1 MKSASLFAVLA
12 FSILPSLASASCV
25 GEHTKQTAASCAP
38 GMVWD
43 GAKGSCVDK
52 PTS

>member
-1 MKSASLFAVLA
+1 MKTTSLFAVLA
-12 FSILPSLASASCV
+12 FSILPSLAAASCV
-25 GEHTKQTAASCAP
+25 GEHSDQTAASCVP

-43 GAKGSCVDK
+43 GAKGTCVDK